1 MFFLGAVH
9 MEIVFPLFFRL
20 TGKKILFPCVH
31 IRNISLPGEIY
42 FGELLGGKTLR
53 EPITKMGDVNLKNN
67 GSVLLYSKISGLDPQ
82 IMFDGSS
89 MSIICSTTT

>member
-53 EPITKMGDVNLKNN
+53 ETNN
-67 GSVLLYSKISGLDPQ
+67 QNG
-82 IMFDGSS
+82 
-89 MSIICSTTT
+89 